1 MDLFLRDKKDR
12 IGDEG
17 IKPSFVRRNWR
28 RAKFIAA
35 GPVANFGFEEIS
47 EGRHFI
53 GQLWGLVKRGAPTDT
68 QLRMGDDG
76 SIDLMATAFSYD
88 ISVEALMARL
98 RFRQKQTAQAAY
110 AMFGLGS
117 VSVVLWLY
125 GALHMWMSSARLF
138 SALEFLPFC
147 TLFFLLAFRSAH
159 LNWQIRTR
167 RLGSAAAFLTTTE
180 PFLPR

>member
-1 MDLFLRDKKDR
+1 MDFFLKDR
-12 IGDEG
+12 KDTIAEEG

-35 GPVANFGFEEIS
+35 GPVANIGFEEIS

-53 GQLWGLVKRGAPTDT
+53 GGLWGLLKRGAPTDT
-68 QLRMGDDG
+68 RLGTGEDG
-76 SIDLMATAFSYD
+76 SIDLMATALSYG
-88 ISVEALMARL
+88 ISVEALMVRL
-98 RFRQKQTAQAAY
+98 RFRQKQTARAAY

-117 VSVVLWLY
+117 VSVMLWLY
-125 GALHMWMSSARLF
+125 VAQHMRMSGARLF

-159 LNWQIRTR
+159 LNWQLRTR
-167 RLGSAAAFLTTTE
+167 RLGSPAAFLTTTE

>member
-1 MDLFLRDKKDR
+1 MDLFLKDR
-12 IGDEG
+12 KDTKGGEG

-28 RAKFIAA
+28 RAKFMAA
-35 GPVANFGFEEIS
+35 GPVANVGFEEIS
-47 EGRHFI
+47 EGRRLI
-53 GQLWGLVKRGAPTDT
+53 GQLWDLLKRGAPTDT
-68 QLRMGDDG
+68 QLRIGGDG
-76 SIDLMATAFSYD
+76 SIDLMATAFSYG
-88 ISVEALMARL
+88 ISVEALIARL
-98 RFRQKQTAQAAY
+98 QFRQKQTARAAY

-159 LNWQIRTR
+159 LNWQLRTR
-167 RLGSAAAFLTTTE
+167 RLGSPAAFLTTTE